1 MCRIVMC
8 KNSPKIKTYAQ
19 VFLTLSIKVSSILE
33 KYIQILCYPYS
44 PIIYKKN
51 FDFTV
56 GISEK

>member
-1 MCRIVMC
+1 MC

-33 KYIQILCYPYS
+33 KYIQILYYPYS

-56 GISEK
+56 RISEK